1 MIHDGN
7 QQAILSCADM
17 VIDYGKFRAV
27 DGVSFDVQPGKIVAI
42 LGPSGS
48 GKSSVLR
55 AIAGFVQLSGGAI
68 HLGGTQVSSAARTT
82 PPEMRRAGIAVQD
95 LSLFPHLT
103 AQQNVAFGLA
113 GSDLAGSDK
122 DEVAISWL
130 ERAGLSHRGAAYPHE
145 LSGGEQQRVALARAL
160 APEPEIMLLDEA
172 FSSLDPSLR
181 AQLRR
186 ETISLLRETGVATL
200 IVSHDPEEAME
211 VADELI
217 IMEHGRILQQ
227 GKPET
232 VYCQPHNIAVASLL
246 GEVNAF
252 AGTIKDGA
260 LHSPFGPIACDGF
273 SDGEK
278 VTALIRPYAMQ
289 LSRLQSEVSAHV
301 SESQFLGT
309 RCRIVIEASD
319 GSKAISYC
327 DPGLAVPPGSDV
339 EVLMDLDKVHIVRD

>member
-1 MIHDGN
+1 MIHDSN
-7 QQAILSCADM
+7 QQAVLSCADM

-55 AIAGFVQLSGGAI
+55 AIAGFVPLSDGAI

-103 AQQNVAFGLA
+103 AQQNVAFGLT
-113 GSDLAGSDK
+113 GSNKDK
-122 DEVAISWL
+122 VAISWL

-186 ETISLLRETGVATL
+186 ETIALLRETGVATL

-227 GKPET
+227 GKPEM
-232 VYCQPHNIAVASLL
+232 VYCQPHNVAVASLL

-252 AGTIKDGA
+252 AGTIKNGA

-289 LSRLQSEVSAHV
+289 LSRSQSEVSARI

-309 RCRIVIEASD
+309 RCRIVMEASD
-319 GSKAISYC
+319 GSRAISYC

-339 EVLMDLDKVHIVRD
+339 EVSMDLAKVHIVRD